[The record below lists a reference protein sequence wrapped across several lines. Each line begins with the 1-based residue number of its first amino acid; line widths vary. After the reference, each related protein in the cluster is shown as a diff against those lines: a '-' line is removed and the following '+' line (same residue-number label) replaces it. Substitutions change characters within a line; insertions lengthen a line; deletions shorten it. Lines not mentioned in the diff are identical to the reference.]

1 MVFSFYK
8 KKLVV
13 ERVLKPFN
21 VKVLNLKKK
30 NLALVNYFSF
40 KTLAMKKTIL
50 YTLLLSS
57 TLNFSQTPIHDF
69 SFDGTLANAE
79 KTTTFMGNA
88 KFTKDRSG
96 VDKKAIRLTNEGLA
110 ANIGNL
116 PQTNSP
122 RTITIWIK
130 FNDITNSNYI
140 WGYGA
145 GTNNQFCG
153 LIHQGTTTDES
164 LLNIAAWGYKN
175 DFITTIP
182 LFKDFWYNYTYVY
195 DGKYASI
202 YRNGVLIESF
212 SAPNRNTLGSVFKLG
227 NINSLISINADI
239 DELKIF
245 NVALSPDEI
254 VNQYH
259 IGASLIIVEAAPVIK
274 KGKGTSKSKPSNT
287 KALALN
293 K

>member
-1 MVFSFYK
+1 
-8 KKLVV
+8 
-13 ERVLKPFN
+13 
-21 VKVLNLKKK
+21 
-30 NLALVNYFSF
+30 
-40 KTLAMKKTIL
+40 MKKTIL

-57 TLNFSQTPIHDF
+57 LLNFSQTPIHDF
-69 SFDGTLANAE
+69 SFDGTLVNVE
-79 KTTTFMGNA
+79 KTTTFMGNV

-122 RTITIWIK
+122 RTITLWIK

-145 GTNNQFCG
+145 ATNNQYCG
-153 LIHQGTTTDES
+153 LIHQGTSTNES
-164 LLNIAAWGYKN
+164 LLNMAAWGYKN

-182 LFKDFWYNYTYVY
+182 LSKDVWYNYTYVY
-195 DGKYASI
+195 DGSYASI

-227 NINSLISINADI
+227 NINSLVSINADI
-239 DELKIF
+239 DELKIY
-245 NVALSPDEI
+245 NVALSHNEI
-254 VNQYH
+254 VNQYN
-259 IGASLIIVEAAPVIK
+259 IGSTLIIAESAPIVK
-274 KGKGTSKSKPSNT
+274 KGKGISKSKPSNT
-287 KALALN
+287 KAIALN